1 LYIIKAQKFHGKDK
15 ALTFYNFKVGNHRH
29 NLVQEGV
36 KVKNI
41 FLPKNSFFA
50 AVLRRANKVIG
61 LGVGGEGCMSNKDW
75 FEPIFPLSDLTPK

>member
-1 LYIIKAQKFHGKDK
+1 M
-15 ALTFYNFKVGNHRH
+15 
-29 NLVQEGV
+29 QEGV